1 MPPSPFFRG
10 ETGEQAR
17 EIWLVDKA
25 PVVIQKLEAAVQ
37 KLDGFMKSQG
47 LDCTPSAVA
56 NLKGDEARAAFITH
70 FKEVQRLKT
79 QLDQYTDLTED
90 NKATI
95 EQVLPEENLRGFKG
109 QYLETAKKLREQQ
122 ARAATNPAPHP
133 WTSSTSS
140 SSSSPPPSSI
150 TTTSWA
156 SSPSSRPRGRA
167 SRR

>member
-1 MPPSPFFRG
+1 
-10 ETGEQAR
+10 
-17 EIWLVDKA
+17 
-25 PVVIQKLEAAVQ
+25 
-37 KLDGFMKSQG
+37 MKSQG

-79 QLDQYTDLTED
+79 QLDQYTDLTEE

-109 QYLETAKKLREQQ
+109 QYLETAKMLRAQQ
-122 ARAATNPAPHP
+122 GKGGEVKPGDRPTP

-140 SSSSPPPSSI
+140 SSSSPPPSLI

-156 SSPSSRPRGRA
+156 SSPASRPGRRA
-167 SRR
+167 SPR